1 MSVAVKVCGQVPAV
15 EKWIKI
21 PDVSGHCVQ
30 EVAKLA
36 VEQFNVQHGHSL
48 KYDSIHEGWYCELG
62 QNNLKYRLH
71 IRAID
76 FLQRSLLYEALVFEE
91 KPKLERIRKLIS
103 FLYLLNGGHYVGP
116 VDPPQVEKWIKI
128 PDLRVPF
135 VQEVSKFAIDEY
147 NKGGEGL
154 KYVEIYDGWYAEMG
168 QDNIKF
174 RLHVKAKDC
183 LGRLRN
189 YEAIVLVKQFLSKKI
204 KILESFKVLD
214 QGKVS
219 PGWNQIPD
227 VKELGLQVVIKFIV
241 EQIKIK
247 FGDSLKFEIVYE
259 GWYFGLCPNSLKY
272 RFHVKVIDFLGRP
285 LKFEVV
291 IIEEIR
297 DHLRIW
303 KLDSIIAI
311 VSPEPQEKKWIKI
324 PNVQVPLVQELAKF
338 AVDEHNKNGDGLKYI
353 EVYEGW
359 FMDLG
364 HDNIKFRLHLKA
376 KDWLGRIRNYE
387 AVVLVEH
394 FWSKRIKIL
403 ESFKFC
409 GPLVFEPKWIQI
421 PNLKEPGFQV
431 VIKFIVE
438 QIKIKFGDSLKF
450 EIVYEGWYFEL
461 CPNSLKY
468 RFHVKVIDF
477 LGRSLKFEIII
488 IEERRVLLR
497 IWKLDSI
504 IVIVSPEPQEKKWIK
519 IPNVQVPLVQE
530 LAKFAVDEHNKNGDG
545 LKYIEVY
552 EGWFMDL
559 GHDNIK
565 FRLHLKAK
573 DWLGRIRNY
582 EAVVL
587 VEHFWS
593 KRIKILESFKLCGP
607 LVFEPKW
614 IQIPNLKEL
623 GLQVV
628 IKFIVEQ
635 IKIKF
640 GDSLKF
646 EIVYEGWYF
655 GLCPNSLKYR
665 FHVKVIDF
673 LGRPLKFE
681 VVIIEEIRDH
691 LRIWKLDSIIAIVSP
706 EPQEKKWIKIPNVQV
721 PLVQELAKFAVD
733 EHNKNGDGLKYI
745 EVYEGWFMDLG
756 HDNIKFRLHLK
767 AKDWL
772 GRIRNYEAV
781 VLVEHFWSKRI
792 KILESFKFCGPLVF
806 EPKWIQIPN
815 LKEPGF
821 QVVINFIV
829 EQLKIILGDCLKFH
843 SIYEGWYF
851 ELCPIS
857 LKFRLHIKAI
867 DFLGRCLNYEII
879 IIEEKRIF
887 KLESIIV
894 ILSPGHCVGP
904 VDPPKVEKWIKISNL
919 QFAFLQEVSKFA
931 LDDFNVKSGDSLRF
945 DGIYDGWYM
954 EMGQDN
960 IKFRI
965 HLRAKDCL
973 SRVHHY
979 EAYVYVKQFL
989 SKRIKIVESF
999 KLIERKC

>member
-1 MSVAVKVCGQVPAV
+1 MSFAVKVCGQVPAV

-204 KILESFKVLD
+204 KILESFKFCD

-227 VKELGLQVVIKFIV
+227 VKELGL
-241 EQIKIK
+241 
-247 FGDSLKFEIVYE
+247 
-259 GWYFGLCPNSLKY
+259 
-272 RFHVKVIDFLGRP
+272 
-285 LKFEVV
+285 
-291 IIEEIR
+291 
-297 DHLRIW
+297 
-303 KLDSIIAI
+303 
-311 VSPEPQEKKWIKI
+311 
-324 PNVQVPLVQELAKF
+324 
-338 AVDEHNKNGDGLKYI
+338 
-353 EVYEGW
+353 
-359 FMDLG
+359 
-364 HDNIKFRLHLKA
+364 
-376 KDWLGRIRNYE
+376 
-387 AVVLVEH
+387 
-394 FWSKRIKIL
+394 
-403 ESFKFC
+403 
-409 GPLVFEPKWIQI
+409 
-421 PNLKEPGFQV
+421 QV